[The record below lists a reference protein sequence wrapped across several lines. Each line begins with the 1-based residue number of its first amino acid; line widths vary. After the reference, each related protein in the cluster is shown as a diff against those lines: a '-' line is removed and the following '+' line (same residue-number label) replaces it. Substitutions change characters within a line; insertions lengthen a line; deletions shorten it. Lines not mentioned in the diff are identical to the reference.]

1 MFSFLAAIISLA
13 TLIDVYKVAKE
24 WYINTIKSHD
34 EISALINENRQNQI
48 DIHKTEHSILEL
60 NDYSRKIVKII
71 IFHFNLIGQPLGLR
85 ILGSFSL
92 YTNTVKL
99 FKITKSDDHL
109 ECINALRFLSIS
121 WYF

>member
-60 NDYSRKIVKII
+60 NDYSRKIVNN
-71 IFHFNLIGQPLGLR
+71 FLFQFDR
-85 ILGSFSL
+85 STAWF
-92 YTNTVKL
+92 TNTREFFPLYKHNQAVQNNK
-99 FKITKSDDHL
+99 K
-109 ECINALRFLSIS
+109 R
-121 WYF
+121 